1 MMGEMRNGS
10 RIGSCEYG
18 SNMHTFSM
26 IVSRSYQVEEIHQS
40 DLMQSSA
47 TPTARTPSA
56 QPTCELG
63 RIVLPENG
71 GRF

>member
-1 MMGEMRNGS
+1 MIREMSNGS

-26 IVSRSYQVEEIHQS
+26 TVSESYQDEEIHQS

-47 TPTARTPSA
+47 TPTAQTPSA

-63 RIVLPENG
+63 RTVLPENG